1 MISET
6 APAQTHHQAQ
16 TTASDI
22 KDRAFVSLYNDTDI
36 SEYLYK
42 QPAFQNGFLP
52 LEPEP
57 EQTKQSHAATT
68 PQQTTTKTTAAA
80 TPLKSA
86 MKTSPQSTP
95 AKVVERR
102 PSFIE
107 VSVPHSHQ
115 HQHEHKHQHQ
125 ERRHSS
131 ETHPPMNWWPET
143 ENVAQHTWVE
153 RNQVSSDEKE
163 DVIEETFYASY

>member
-1 MISET
+1 MASE
-6 APAQTHHQAQ
+6 
-16 TTASDI
+16 I

-57 EQTKQSHAATT
+57 AQTKSNNTETT
-68 PQQTTTKTTAAA
+68 PATTKTTAAA
-80 TPLKSA
+80 TPLKPALKS
-86 MKTSPQSTP
+86 SSSTP
-95 AKVVERR
+95 AKAVERR

-107 VSVPHSHQ
+107 VSIPHSHQ
-115 HQHEHKHQHQ
+115 HENKHQHR

-131 ETHPPMNWWPET
+131 ETHLPMSWWPET
-143 ENVAQHTWVE
+143 ENVAEHTWVE
-153 RNQVSSDEKE
+153 QDQVSADEEE
-163 DVIEETFYASY
+163 DVIEEAFYASY

>member
-16 TTASDI
+16 AMASEV
-22 KDRAFVSLYNDTDI
+22 KDRAYISLYNDTDI

-52 LEPEP
+52 LEPEQ
-57 EQTKQSHAATT
+57 EQTKQSNT
-68 PQQTTTKTTAAA
+68 PPATKTTAAA

-86 MKTSPQSTP
+86 MRSSPSSPP
-95 AKVVERR
+95 AKIVERR

-107 VSVPHSHQ
+107 VSVPHQ
-115 HQHEHKHQHQ
+115 HQHR

-131 ETHPPMNWWPET
+131 ETHLPMSWWPET
-143 ENVAQHTWVE
+143 ETVAQHVWVE
-153 RNQVSSDEKE
+153 RDQVSADEEE
-163 DVIEETFYASY
+163 DVIEEAFYASY